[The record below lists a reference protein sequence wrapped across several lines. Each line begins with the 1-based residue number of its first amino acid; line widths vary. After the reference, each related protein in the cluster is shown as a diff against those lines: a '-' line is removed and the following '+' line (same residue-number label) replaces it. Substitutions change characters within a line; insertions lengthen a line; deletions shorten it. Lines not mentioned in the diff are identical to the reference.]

1 VAGADTVVLKRSGNN
16 RRLLAVVSRPILS
29 SAILLLVAGCTV
41 GPDFKQPASPYNPV
55 SWFAGRPHAV
65 AASQPVAL
73 PIDVAWWESFNDPE
87 LNSLEQR
94 AAAQNLDV
102 VTATIRV
109 AEARSNAG
117 VAASAFFPTVS
128 GQADAFDVKPSN
140 DLGLSSL
147 TGGSSSSSS
156 SSSGSSSNIDPLQ
169 IYQYGFD
176 ASWTLDIWG
185 KVRRSVE
192 AGNAQL
198 EASEIDRRG
207 VLTQIIAEVARDY
220 VQLRNAQALLQIAQ
234 TNVKTAQNLLN
245 LTQQRAVAGLTNELD
260 VAQEQAQLMTTAA
273 TVPQAQQ
280 QVAAQINALSLLLGE
295 GPRALQAELET
306 PEVVPPT
313 PAAIPIGLP
322 SELLRRRPDVMEA
335 EAKLH
340 AATAN
345 IGVAIGAFLPKFNL
359 LGMFDIQSGST
370 QDLFSTAARTYI
382 LGGMVS
388 VPIFEGGQL
397 VETLHLRRAQ
407 QHEAMVSYD
416 KTVLQAFSD
425 VDNALTAYDAE
436 QRRRAALRQSVAAN
450 EKALGLAQQ
459 RYTEGIATYL
469 DVLTAQ
475 QNVLTSQSSYQN
487 STAAV
492 STNLV
497 SLYLALGGGWEATFP
512 TPANEGPPNASVGQT
527 LKTAITQGNAS

>member
-1 VAGADTVVLKRSGNN
+1 VHQYN
-16 RRLLAVVSRPILS
+16 RNGLRARCTAVTGPLVT
-29 SAILLLVAGCTV
+29 SAIVLMISGCTV
-41 GPDFKQPASPYNPV
+41 GPDFKQPASPLNPV
-55 SWFAGRPHAV
+55 SWFSGRAPAV
-65 AASQPVAL
+65 AASQPVPL
-73 PIDVAWWESFNDPE
+73 PIDIAWWESFNDPE

-109 AEARSNAG
+109 SEARSNAG

-128 GQADAFDVKPSN
+128 GGVDAFDVKPSN
-140 DLGLSSL
+140 KLGLASL
-147 TGGSSSSSS
+147 TGSAGPA
-156 SSSGSSSNIDPLQ
+156 SSGSGNVDPLQ

-192 AGNAQL
+192 AGNANLQ
-198 EASEIDRRG
+198 ASEIDRRG

-220 VQLRNAQALLQIAQ
+220 VQLRNAQALLRIAQ
-234 TNVKTAQNLLN
+234 DNVKTAQNLLN
-245 LTQQRAVAGLTNELD
+245 LTQQRATAGLTNELD
-260 VAQEQAQLMTTAA
+260 VAQEQAQLETTEA
-273 TVPQAQQ
+273 TIPQARQ

-306 PEVVPPT
+306 PEAVPPT

-322 SELLRRRPDVMEA
+322 SELLRRRPDIMEA
-335 EAKLH
+335 EANLH

-345 IGVAIGAFLPKFNL
+345 IGVAIGAFLPTFNL
-359 LGMFDIQSGST
+359 LGMFDIQSGTT

-388 VPIFEGGQL
+388 VPIFQGGKL

-407 QHEAMVSYD
+407 QHEAMVTYD

-425 VDNALTAYDAE
+425 VDNALTAYDE
-436 QRRRAALRQSVAAN
+436 EQQRRSELRKSVAAN

-475 QNVLTSQSSYQN
+475 QNVLTTQSSYEN

-497 SLYLALGGGWEATFP
+497 ALYLALGGGWEDTFP
-512 TPANEGPPNASVGQT
+512 TPANEGPPNASIGQT
-527 LKTAITQGNAS
+527 LKTAITHGNAS